1 MHYIKYVLSFI
12 LLLALSGCN
21 DSEPHVDY
29 SNQLAREDVTKAKVY
44 FDQVLEATLN
54 EAKKQKD
61 PYEAYSLLLNAYYGA
76 DANREPIVYKNS
88 EKSFVIRQS
97 KFSVISTLDES
108 FGNGQSYS
116 GYNDLKTLTKN
127 QEALN
132 DLFNYLNLSL
142 QYGNKKA
149 FIDLYDSKKSYFKN
163 DTQNLKQVEQLQIKY
178 APAFMTMAESLSV
191 GDPLDDELILLYAY
205 QNNKGFFYTKNSA
218 KAVDYYQKLYPT
230 NKTVALYIIGVYLEI
245 NDFENAYFW
254 KVRCIDTCANMYDT
268 LYAPIAKR
276 TKVDDIFRERLNST
290 QFKEIEKASN
300 DPMRTS
306 FK

>member
-12 LLLALSGCN
+12 LLLALAGCN
-21 DSEPHVDY
+21 DDKQVDY
-29 SNQLAREDVTKAKVY
+29 EKNNLTSSDLDTAMTYFNQKLIE
-44 FDQVLEATLN
+44 TLT
-54 EAKKQKD
+54 EAKNSKD
-61 PYEAYSLLLNAYYGA
+61 PFDAYVLLVKAYYGA
-76 DANREPIVYKNS
+76 DSNRKPISYTVPSKN
-88 EKSFVIRQS
+88 IILTQS
-97 KFSVISTLDES
+97 RFAVSGTIEVPYGDDKFLI
-108 FGNGQSYS
+108 N
-116 GYNDLKTLTKN
+116 LTDRK
-127 QEALN
+127 EALSL
-132 DLFNYLNLSL
+132 LFDSL
-142 QYGNKKA
+142 DSALAQGNKKA
-149 FIDLYDSKKSYFKN
+149 FIDLYDSKKSYFEN
-163 DTQNLKQVEQLQIKY
+163 DIQSLKKVEELQIKY
-178 APAFMTMAESLSV
+178 APAFMTMAEVLSV

-218 KAVDYYQKLYPT
+218 KSVDYYQKLYPT

-300 DPMRTS
+300 DPSRTS
-306 FK
+306 YK